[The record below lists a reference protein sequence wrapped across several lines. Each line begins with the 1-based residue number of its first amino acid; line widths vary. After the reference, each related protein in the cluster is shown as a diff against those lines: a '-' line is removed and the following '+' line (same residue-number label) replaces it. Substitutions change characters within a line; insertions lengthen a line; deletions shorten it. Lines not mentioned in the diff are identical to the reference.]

1 MHFLFFILEQNS
13 HLDLFIPARK
23 RWKQHNRL
31 GPGLLKA
38 PNRKLPNYGPYE
50 LDATRATF
58 DASINKERE
67 REREGGYNFHG
78 FDSRKSSNLD
88 VPQVY
93 WLTLY
98 YIGYVWMAINNE

>member
-1 MHFLFFILEQNS
+1 M
-13 HLDLFIPARK
+13 ARMSWMRHGQLLMLQSIK
-23 RWKQHNRL
+23 R
-31 GPGLLKA
+31 
-38 PNRKLPNYGPYE
+38 
-50 LDATRATF
+50 
-58 DASINKERE
+58 ERE
-67 REREGGYNFHG
+67 RERGGGYNFHG

>member
-1 MHFLFFILEQNS
+1 M
-13 HLDLFIPARK
+13 ARMSWT
-23 RWKQHNRL
+23 RHGQ
-31 GPGLLKA
+31 LLM
-38 PNRKLPNYGPYE
+38 LQ
-50 LDATRATF
+50 
-58 DASINKERE
+58 SIKRE